1 MPIEFD
7 CPHCDEV
14 LRTPD
19 NTAGRTATCPS
30 CREPIVVPDLD
41 EEFVETSD
49 LEPEWEIDDD
59 FPHRDDLPQ
68 HEDRVSRLEPQ
79 AEARP
84 CPSCGEWNPAALAEC
99 PACGKSLRPAVRS
112 TEFVRVPVPL
122 DPSRVIL
129 QTWDIYRANL
139 RLFIGG
145 AMLDLVLIAGVGLG
159 AVLLFAGFAA
169 FGVLLGG
176 FPVLQGV
183 LTVLGAF
190 TAIVFGVYTLL
201 HLQVGRTILLLKL
214 ARGKEATFRDL
225 YAGGRFVP
233 RLFIN
238 KLFFGILQVMGFMC
252 CFVPGIIVTLLFWSH
267 PFVLIDR
274 DAPGLTSM
282 TLAKQVS
289 EKNMGGVVV
298 LSLLAGLL
306 TIIGMM
312 TGLFGMLI
320 PAPFSEL
327 TASIGL
333 FFTTPFVALMFTVAY
348 VQMSDPLFA
357 EPAIGMDFDS

>member
-7 CPHCDEV
+7 CPHCDEM

-19 NTAGRTATCPS
+19 DTAGRTATCPS
-30 CREPIVVPDLD
+30 CREPVVVPDPGD
-41 EEFVETSD
+41 EFIETSD

-59 FPHRDDLPQ
+59 FPHRDDFPR
-68 HEDRVSRLEPQ
+68 HEVQDSRVEPH

-84 CPSCGEWNPAALAEC
+84 CPTCGEWNPAALAEC

-112 TEFVRVPVPL
+112 TEFVRVPIPL
-122 DPSRVIL
+122 DLSRVIS
-129 QTWDIYRANL
+129 QTWDIYRSNL
-139 RLFIGG
+139 RLFLGG
-145 AMLDLVLIAGVGLG
+145 ALLDLVLIAGVGLG

-169 FGVLLGG
+169 FGALLQG

-183 LTVLGAF
+183 LTFLGAF
-190 TAIVFGVYTLL
+190 AAIVFGVYTLL

-238 KLFFGILQVMGFMC
+238 KLFFGILQVVGFMC
-252 CFVPGIIVTLLFWSH
+252 CFVPGIVVTLLFWSH

-274 DAPGLTSM
+274 DTPGLTSM
-282 TLAKQVS
+282 ALAKQVS
-289 EKNMGGVVV
+289 EKNIGSVVV

-306 TIIGMM
+306 TFIGMM
-312 TGLFGMLI
+312 TAVLGLVL
-320 PAPFSEL
+320 PAPISEL

-348 VQMSDPLFA
+348 VQMSDQLFA